1 VKVVNRAHKEHNFM
15 VVDLTD
21 NVMVDT
27 PISSA
32 YHPAL
37 RSGFAGYPVNP
48 RWNATKV
55 QAWRT
60 GRQWRDALS
69 RGDMV
74 VRSTDSMLIPASQQE
89 DTQEE
94 NASTPSPAEKAP
106 LPFLAKAKQ
115 MLTGYQLA

>member
-1 VKVVNRAHKEHNFM
+1 M
-15 VVDLTD
+15 VVDLTE

-60 GRQWRDALS
+60 GRQWRDALD
-69 RGDMV
+69 RGDLV
-74 VRSTDSMLIPASQQE
+74 VRSNDSMLVPASEQE

-94 NASTPSPAEKAP
+94 NTSTSSSAAKAP